1 MYDLVDF
8 QAMNETAWENL
19 AGFEATLTGLHA
31 HCPRAVTNRVNLFGG
46 EPAGQWRD
54 FFLCKR

>member
-46 EPAGQWRD
+46 EPAGQ
-54 FFLCKR
+54 